1 MTHKTDLVEV
11 KIKQQVLW
19 IGSDAYPLR
28 NVTATRRA
36 VIVPDRL
43 NAVKSF
49 LKSLLVLFVLLI
61 IAMTVGESVSDTLTE
76 LATSFAMV
84 LFVVLF
90 IVLVKRL
97 RTPELYEL
105 IIETASSAQT
115 VVASPNFMRV
125 SALDKQ
131 VMEAINNPQAEFQ
144 LQIEN
149 AHIGDRITQ
158 HGNRNVGK
166 QVG

>member
-1 MTHKTDLVEV
+1 MTHRTDLVEV

-19 IGSDAYPLR
+19 VGPDAYPLR
-28 NVTATRRA
+28 GVTATRRA
-36 VIVPDRL
+36 VILPDRW

-61 IAMTVGESVSDTLTE
+61 IAVTVGESVSDTVKE
-76 LATSFAMV
+76 LAMSLGMI
-84 LFVVLF
+84 LCVVL
-90 IVLVKRL
+90 IVVLVKRL
-97 RTPELYEL
+97 RTPEIYEL

-125 SALDKQ
+125 GALDNQ
-131 VMEAINNPQAEFQ
+131 IMEAINNPQAEFQ

-158 HGNRNVGK
+158 HGNHTIGKKVG
-166 QVG
+166 